1 MLQSFLLAGF
11 LQGLLIA
18 LFFLFHKTEVN
29 KKAHRVLG
37 VFLLAV
43 SINMLAA
50 AGFTSGN
57 MAGYPYLI
65 RVAELLPFL
74 YPPLILFYTYYI
86 LYPEERFFQ
95 GYLLLFL
102 PLVAGLIVLFPFYL
116 KPAAEKVE
124 IYSAMLKGNY
134 PFSFYLLFIA
144 KSLYGIIVLVICFL
158 KVQRAE
164 KLVRY
169 IYSETRGREI
179 SWLKYLLLAFFF
191 MWLMATL
198 RFMIGYKINSVYVP
212 GILLTALIY
221 LLSYFTLKQ
230 KQLFSHSD
238 VELLNQI
245 DGSGDQAPDNSFTPA
260 ENRPVQKDIPEETGS
275 RNRIENAEK
284 IFDHVLNTSV
294 SQKVYL
300 NKELT
305 LQQLAGLCGVRP
317 NILSAVLNDYYQ
329 KNFYDFVNELR
340 AKEAVTRLQDNAFS
354 HLTIEALAEECG
366 FKSKSTFYQSFK
378 KLTGQTPTQYKKG
391 LVG

>member
-1 MLQSFLLAGF
+1 
-11 LQGLLIA
+11 
-18 LFFLFHKTEVN
+18 
-29 KKAHRVLG
+29 
-37 VFLLAV
+37 
-43 SINMLAA
+43 
-50 AGFTSGN
+50 
-57 MAGYPYLI
+57 
-65 RVAELLPFL
+65 
-74 YPPLILFYTYYI
+74 
-86 LYPEERFFQ
+86 
-95 GYLLLFL
+95 
-102 PLVAGLIVLFPFYL
+102 
-116 KPAAEKVE
+116 
-124 IYSAMLKGNY
+124 
-134 PFSFYLLFIA
+134 
-144 KSLYGIIVLVICFL
+144 
-158 KVQRAE
+158 
-164 KLVRY
+164 
-169 IYSETRGREI
+169 
-179 SWLKYLLLAFFF
+179 

-198 RFMIGYKINSVYVP
+198 RFMIGFKINSVYVP

-238 VELLNQI
+238 VELLNEI
-245 DGSGDQAPDNSFTPA
+245 DGSGDQAPENSFTPA
-260 ENRPVQKDIPEETGS
+260 ENRPVQNDIPEETGS

-294 SQKVYL
+294 NQKVYL

-391 LVG
+391 LTG